1 MAMALE
7 SEPVLPAQALE
18 LAQGLALVKASAL
31 APESAD
37 LVVALDLLVEDSPQ
51 SDLPDLLSCR

>member
-18 LAQGLALVKASAL
+18 LAQGLAQQASAL
-31 APESAD
+31 APESAG
-37 LVVALDLLVEDSPQ
+37 LVVALDLPGEDSPQ
-51 SDLPDLLSCR
+51 SDLLVLISFR